1 MMVRVAYQPCSDTKA
16 RKNLQTT
23 ILNPVLLSDIEDL
36 LPLDLKQQLRSAY
49 PDGRLFIW
57 GLASPKTRKDWSEL
71 EPGDVAIFNTKAVVS
86 VSACFLLRM
95 HSREL
100 ALRLWGWEDESK
112 ARTWE
117 NIYFV
122 NDVRHHAI
130 NFKLVR
136 AKLNYN
142 RDREFFRYS
151 ASHSDA
157 IFGLYPEISR
167 QVSSH
172 KVALQAAQ
180 REIQLETTE
189 GNANV
194 STRLEHRY
202 IVQHLF
208 QGKKTGYC
216 CICHEEYP
224 RHLLVAAHIKKR
236 AVCTLKEKLDIENIA
251 LPMCRLGCDPLFEL
265 GYLSVQ
271 NGIVIKHPS
280 QEMTAGIKE
289 HLESVSGKAVLGWNS
304 KNRKY
309 FDWHMRSHGF
319 SPGKLAYVEKNPSE
333 SSSTC
338 PDPTPSATAT

>member
-1 MMVRVAYQPCSDTKA
+1 MARVAYQPCSDPKA
-16 RKNLQTT
+16 QKNLQTT

-36 LPLDLKQQLRSAY
+36 LSSDVKQKLESAY

-57 GLASPKTRKDWSEL
+57 GLASTKTIKAWSEL
-71 EPGDVAIFNTKAVVS
+71 EPGDVAIFNTKTVVS

-95 HSREL
+95 NSREL

-112 ARTWE
+112 ATTWE

-122 NDVRHHAI
+122 RDVRHHAI
-130 NFKLVR
+130 DFKQVR
-136 AKLNYN
+136 AQLTYN

-157 IFGLYPEISR
+157 IFRLYPEISR
-167 QVSSH
+167 QANSSG
-172 KVALQAAQ
+172 VALHTAKQ
-180 REIQLETTE
+180 EIQLEATE
-189 GNANV
+189 GSANV

-208 QGKKTGYC
+208 QGKETGYC
-216 CICHEEYP
+216 CICHKEYP

-236 AVCTLKEKLDIENIA
+236 SVCTLEEKLDVENIA
-251 LPMCRLGCDPLFEL
+251 LPMCRLGCDPLFEF
-265 GYLSVQ
+265 GYLSVK
-271 NGIVIKHPS
+271 NGIVTKHPS
-280 QEMTAGIKE
+280 QKITAGIKE
-289 HLESVSGKAVLGWNS
+289 HLESVIGKTVLGWS
-304 KNRKY
+304 RKNRKY

-319 SPGKLAYVEKNPSE
+319 SPDKLAYVEENPAV

-338 PDPTPSATAT
+338 PNPTTSAIAA